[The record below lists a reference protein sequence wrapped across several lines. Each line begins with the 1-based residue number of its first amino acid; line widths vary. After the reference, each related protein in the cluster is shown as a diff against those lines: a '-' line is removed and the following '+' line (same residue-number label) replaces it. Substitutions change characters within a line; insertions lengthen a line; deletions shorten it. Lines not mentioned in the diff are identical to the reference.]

1 MRVLLWLVL
10 VGLPWSASASAEQ
23 DSLWRAW
30 QDTSLHDTLRVRAL
44 GRYSWS
50 KFLFTRPD
58 SAIFYGDVMYAF
70 AKERSLVKWMAWALR
85 GQGVAYRV
93 RGEHARALELWL
105 QSMELSQTANDLMG
119 VAGSINNIAMLYEEL
134 GDLGNAL
141 AYHQQSLAIR
151 RAGGDHR
158 GISASL
164 RGIADI
170 LRMQGQL
177 DSAEAYLRRSI
188 ELDEMHDYEH
198 GVGLACKY
206 LGDVYRARK
215 DFAMALEHYERALFV
230 LRTKEDHMML
240 SECLT
245 ALGLVQLDIG
255 AVAQARAACHEAL
268 DLAVAASDRVDERS
282 ACLCLHKAYVRTGAG
297 DRALKYL
304 ERATVIADSLHLAD
318 VARRLQRMEF
328 TKLQSADSVVRSE
341 REQRYWALT
350 QAALAREKG
359 RRNVLLL
366 VAVLV
371 VILAG
376 GLWSRLRF
384 IRRSRAM
391 IWREKDL
398 SENLLLNIRPKEVA
412 EELKTKGYVDARQFD
427 HVTILFSDF
436 EDFTRTSERLTPQ
449 ELVEELNA
457 CFMAF
462 DRIMAQHGIE
472 KIKTIGDAYMA
483 AAGLSGPSADGAV
496 QAVRAGLDMQAFM
509 ERYNAGRREL
519 DKPGFC
525 MRLGIHTGPVVAG
538 IVGVNKFQYD
548 IWGDAVNTASRMES
562 CGAVGQV
569 NIREATYDL
578 VKHVPD
584 LVFTPRGK
592 VSAKGKGEMEMYY
605 VGGSFDK
612 D

>member
-1 MRVLLWLVL
+1 MRGLLLVVL
-10 VGLPWSASASAEQ
+10 VGLPWPAAVRAEQ
-23 DSLWRAW
+23 DSLWQVWR
-30 QDTSLHDTLRVRAL
+30 DTSLHDTVRVRAL
-44 GRYSWS
+44 GQYSWS

-58 SAIFYGDVMYAF
+58 SAIWYGEVMYDF
-70 AKERSLVKWMAWALR
+70 AKERGLVKWMGWALR

-105 QSMELSQTANDLMG
+105 QSMELSRAANDLMG

-141 AYHQQSLAIR
+141 AYHRQSLAIR
-151 RAGGDHR
+151 RAGKDHR

-198 GVGLACKY
+198 GVGLAYKY
-206 LGDVYRARK
+206 LGDVYRARG
-215 DFAMALEHYERALFV
+215 DLATAVDHYERALTV
-230 LRTKEDHMML
+230 LRTHTDHMML
-240 SECLT
+240 AECLT
-245 ALGLVQLDIG
+245 ALGQVQLDRG
-255 AVAQARAACHEAL
+255 AVALARAACHEAL
-268 DLAVAASDRVDERS
+268 DLAVASSDRVEERS
-282 ACLCLHKAYVRTGAG
+282 ACLCLHKVHVRIGAG

-304 ERATVIADSLHLAD
+304 ERATEIGDSLRLAE
-318 VARRLQRMEF
+318 VARQLQRMEF
-328 TKLQSADSVVRSE
+328 TKLQVADSVVRSE

-350 QAALAREKG
+350 QAALAQEKG

-376 GLWSRLRF
+376 GLWSRLRY
-384 IRRSRAM
+384 IRRSRAV

-398 SENLLLNIRPKEVA
+398 SENLLLNILPKEVA
-412 EELKTKGYVDARQFD
+412 EELKTKGFVDARHFD
-427 HVTILFSDF
+427 DATILFSDF
-436 EDFTRTSERLTPQ
+436 EGFTRTSERLTPQ

-519 DKPGFC
+519 DKPGFG

-562 CGAVGQV
+562 CGAVDRV
-569 NIREATYDL
+569 NISEATYLL
-578 VKHVPD
+578 VKDDPE
-584 LVFTPRGK
+584 LSFIPRGR
-592 VSAKGKGEMEMYY
+592 VQVKGKGEMEMYF
-605 VGGSFDK
+605 VQRSTV
-612 D
+612 

>member
-1 MRVLLWLVL
+1 V
-10 VGLPWSASASAEQ
+10 
-23 DSLWRAW
+23 WR
-30 QDTSLHDTLRVRAL
+30 DTSLHDTVRVRAL
-44 GRYSWS
+44 GHYSWT

-58 SAIFYGDVMYAF
+58 SAIWYGEVMYDF
-70 AKERSLVKWMAWALR
+70 AKERGLVKWMGWALR

-105 QSMELSQTANDLMG
+105 QSMELSQAANDPMG

-141 AYHQQSLAIR
+141 AYHRRSLALR
-151 RAGGDHR
+151 EAGKDHR
-158 GISASL
+158 GITASL

-170 LRMQGQL
+170 LHMQGQL

-188 ELDEMHDYEH
+188 ELDEMRDDDH
-198 GVGLACKY
+198 GVALAYKY
-206 LGDVYRARK
+206 MGDVYRARG
-215 DFAMALEHYERALFV
+215 DLITAMEHYERALSI
-230 LRTKEDHMML
+230 LRTKTDHMML
-240 SECLT
+240 AECLT
-245 ALGLVQLDIG
+245 AMGLVQLDRG
-255 AVAQARAACHEAL
+255 AVTQALAACHEAL
-268 DLAVAASDRVDERS
+268 DLAVAASDRVEERS
-282 ACLCLHKAYVRTGAG
+282 ACLCLHKAYVRTGDR

-304 ERATVIADSLHLAD
+304 ERATVIADSLRLAD
-318 VARRLQRMEF
+318 VARQLQRMEF

-341 REQRYWALT
+341 REQRHWALT

-376 GLWSRLRF
+376 GLWSRLRY
-384 IRRSRAM
+384 IRRSRAL

-398 SENLLLNIRPKEVA
+398 SENLLLNILPKEVA
-412 EELKTKGYVDARQFD
+412 EELKTKGFVDARHFD
-427 HVTILFSDF
+427 DATILFSDF

-462 DRIMAQHGIE
+462 DRIMAQYGIE

-483 AAGLSGPSADGAV
+483 AAGLSGPSTTGAV

-519 DKPGFC
+519 DKPGFG

-538 IVGVNKFQYD
+538 IVGVKKFQYD
-548 IWGDAVNTASRMES
+548 IWGDTVNTASRMES
-562 CGAVGQV
+562 SGEVGKV
-569 NIREATYDL
+569 NISEATYAL
-578 VKHVPD
+578 VKND
-584 LVFTPRGK
+584 GSFTFTPRGK
-592 VSAKGKGEMEMYY
+592 VQAKGKGEMEMYF
-605 VGGSFDK
+605 VTRA
-612 D
+612 